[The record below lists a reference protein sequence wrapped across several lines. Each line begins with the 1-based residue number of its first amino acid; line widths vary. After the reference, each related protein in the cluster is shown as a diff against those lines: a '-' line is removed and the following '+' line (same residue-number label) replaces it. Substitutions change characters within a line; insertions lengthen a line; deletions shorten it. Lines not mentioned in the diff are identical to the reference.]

1 MSLLFLENCSY
12 KKSVIAFFVNW
23 RYSIFLHQPKERMV
37 LSAIRFL
44 LSSLIAN
51 VATILIN
58 FWQKFALEVF
68 NILPLN
74 F

>member
-1 MSLLFLENCSY
+1 MFLENYSY
-12 KKSVIAFFVNW
+12 KECIAIFVNW
-23 RYSIFLHQPKERMV
+23 RYSIFLYQSIQRTV

-51 VATILIN
+51 MEIILSN
-58 FWQKFALEVF
+58 FQQKFALVGVF